1 MTIVV
6 EFFILL
12 KIIKTGLFSC
22 FQYFL
27 NNSAHC
33 NKTTFK
39 MLVMTI
45 LLRRNNTIISLIT
58 GFQEHG
64 GWWKM
69 PLAYWQTAGVSSPQ
83 KSTCS
88 QRLWTRLSSPAPC
101 CTMSYVTSVVMATPS
116 ERDGPGEHGPTL
128 PQAALP
134 RSTNTT
140 LQAKRNRDILCN
152 YMCSDAG
159 AVAWQWDKM

>member
-6 EFFILL
+6 EFFIL
-12 KIIKTGLFSC
+12 KTIKSGLFSC

-33 NKTTFK
+33 YKTTFK

-45 LLRRNNTIISLIT
+45 LLGINNTIISLIT

-88 QRLWTRLSSPAPC
+88 QRLWTRLSWPAPC
-101 CTMSYVTSVVMATPS
+101 FTISFVTSVVMPTPS
-116 ERDGPGEHGPTL
+116 LPASRLALGMVQPMPRLHYHAAQTPLCRLRGTETSSAITCAQTL
-128 PQAALP
+128 VL
-134 RSTNTT
+134 
-140 LQAKRNRDILCN
+140 
-152 YMCSDAG
+152 
-159 AVAWQWDKM
+159 

>member
-6 EFFILL
+6 EFFIL
-12 KIIKTGLFSC
+12 KTIKSGLFSC

-27 NNSAHC
+27 NNSAHR

-116 ERDGPGEHGPTL
+116 FPASGMALVNMVQP
-128 PQAALP
+128 LP
-134 RSTNTT
+134 RLHCHAAQTPLCRLRGTETSSAITCAQT
-140 LQAKRNRDILCN
+140 LVL
-152 YMCSDAG
+152 
-159 AVAWQWDKM
+159 

>member
-45 LLRRNNTIISLIT
+45 LLGRNNTIVSLIT

-69 PLAYWQTAGVSSPQ
+69 PLAYWQTCLHNKNPPAARDCGQDCP
-83 KSTCS
+83 
-88 QRLWTRLSSPAPC
+88 RLHRAAQCPKWP
-101 CTMSYVTSVVMATPS
+101 VVMATPS
-116 ERDGPGEHGPTL
+116 FPASGMALVNMVQPFPRLHYHAAQTPLCRLRGTETSSAITCAQTL
-128 PQAALP
+128 VL
-134 RSTNTT
+134 
-140 LQAKRNRDILCN
+140 
-152 YMCSDAG
+152 
-159 AVAWQWDKM
+159 